1 MIRHLLVSIILTS
14 CLLSQ
19 EIETFVV
26 SRNIDIDQSFNFT
39 IKIKGID
46 VDPEVD
52 ISPMLDNFS
61 VIMGPNMGSEY
72 KFINGKKS
80 ISRSISWTIIAK
92 KPGQIK
98 IPRLEVVL
106 DGKQYLTEELTMKKQ
121 W

>member
-39 IKIKGID
+39 IKIKDID

-52 ISPMLDNFS
+52 ISPMLDNFLI
-61 VIMGPNMGSEY
+61 IMGPNIVNISLLMGKRALQDLYLGLSY
-72 KFINGKKS
+72 LKK
-80 ISRSISWTIIAK
+80 
-92 KPGQIK
+92 
-98 IPRLEVVL
+98 
-106 DGKQYLTEELTMKKQ
+106 
-121 W
+121 